1 MILLQI
7 IYIEKTL
14 VYQLAIYIAVVLSL
28 TYEMH
33 SDRTSKECGDT
44 LIAIQ
49 IFKFPSL
56 AFTLKDK
63 KKIGNSS
70 ILAFPKTQGFNWQV
84 IVNAESTWIRLVFPK
99 HIH

>member
-7 IYIEKTL
+7 MYIKKSL
-14 VYQLAIYIAVVLSL
+14 VYKLTNYIAVVLSL

-33 SDRTSKECGDT
+33 SDRTSKDCGDT

-49 IFKFPSL
+49 IFKFPLL

-63 KKIGNSS
+63 KSEI
-70 ILAFPKTQGFNWQV
+70 P
-84 IVNAESTWIRLVFPK
+84 VF
-99 HIH
+99 

>member
-7 IYIEKTL
+7 MHMYIEKSL
-14 VYQLAIYIAVVLSL
+14 VYQLTNYIAVVLSL

-33 SDRTSKECGDT
+33 SDRTSKDCGDT

-49 IFKFPSL
+49 IFKFPLL

-63 KKIGNSS
+63 KSEI
-70 ILAFPKTQGFNWQV
+70 P
-84 IVNAESTWIRLVFPK
+84 VF
-99 HIH
+99 

>member
-1 MILLQI
+1 MILLPI

-63 KKIGNSS
+63 KNRKFQYFS
-70 ILAFPKTQGFNWQV
+70 FPKDTGLQLAGNC
-84 IVNAESTWIRLVFPK
+84 K
-99 HIH
+99 C